1 MAPEQRGPFSGG
13 ARKLVMAFDVG
24 TTYSGVSYAL
34 LDPGIVPEIHGVTRY
49 TPFSGFLRV
58 VFSNPIATQDDFM
71 EEAEDM
77 EYVRVEWYALATTT
91 TAMSGVNSR
100 SLY

>member
-1 MAPEQRGPFSGG
+1 LYYDKEGNVRAVG
-13 ARKLVMAFDVG
+13 A
-24 TTYSGVSYAL
+24 
-34 LDPGIVPEIHGVTRY
+34 E
-49 TPFSGFLRV
+49 
-58 VFSNPIATQDDFM
+58 ATQDDFM